1 MITALLFVMAVI
13 FLGGCFMYLVA
24 RIVEDNRTKK
34 EKENN
39 NP

>member
-1 MITALLFVMAVI
+1 MITALLFVIVVI

-24 RIVEDNRTKK
+24 RIVEESREKK

-39 NP
+39 SK